1 MSGEVSLSFSLPAVG
16 APLIAQDK
24 LVGLAT
30 TGPQRLASLPSVPT
44 LAEAGYPDVD
54 IASCYGWFAAPGT
67 PPDVIAAIDREA
79 ARVLADPEVRAKLE
93 QLGTQPACLG
103 AAAFSRRCGSS
114 SRASH
119 RSLPRSASRSSSAR
133 RFRRQPDPRAVAGP
147 AVAGGAADAGPWV
160 GLPSDGLQRP
170 TEAGPAPGIRIG
182 DRAGQALRCV
192 AAKMA
197 PEAWNSFGTLTDRSF
212 DIKVTLIHRVVHKHP
227 FEPVD
232 HRRSRH
238 CSAAPTTCI
247 STLNIP
253 SDGKDF

>member
-16 APLIAQDK
+16 APPIPQDK

-30 TGPQRLASLPSVPT
+30 TDPQRLASLPSEST

-133 RFRRQPDPRAVAGP
+133 RFRRQPDPRAVTGP
-147 AVAGGAADAGPWV
+147 AVAGGGGGRRPVGRAAT
-160 GLPSDGLQRP
+160 RP
-170 TEAGPAPGIRIG
+170 AAAP
-182 DRAGQALRCV
+182 DRGRTGSRHPHRGSSRTGASLRCNENGSRGV
-192 AAKMA
+192 EFVRH
-197 PEAWNSFGTLTDRSF
+197 PDRQ
-212 DIKVTLIHRVVHKHP
+212 VV
-227 FEPVD
+227 
-232 HRRSRH
+232 RH
-238 CSAAPTTCI
+238 QSHLD
-247 STLNIP
+247 S
-253 SDGKDF
+253 